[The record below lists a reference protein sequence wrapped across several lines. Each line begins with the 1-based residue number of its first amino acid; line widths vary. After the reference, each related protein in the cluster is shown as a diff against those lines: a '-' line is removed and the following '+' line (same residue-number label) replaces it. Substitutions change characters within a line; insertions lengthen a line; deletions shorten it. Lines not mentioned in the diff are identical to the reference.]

1 MLFLHCKWSQL
12 DSCRSVHDSLR
23 EEAEANPNRGLR
35 SLTCQDSGTRT
46 GSSPV
51 GETRAPEDN
60 HIQESTS
67 HFRNESNM
75 CGSVTMLHT
84 WGFRRVLNSPGR
96 AIQPSVGTTVWIHK
110 DIWALE
116 DWQVSATEIQL
127 YYYPFWSLGDQES
140 PEALYWLIFRICC
153 TVFQIKSWCI
163 TDPSH
168 YNSKVI
174 LTQLSRRLTKEPVLG
189 RGTKLLR
196 FAPELPNVGMQ
207 PMLRVPVHPAREED
221 LHTFPLCSN
230 NCQYG
235 TVTGYHWHR
244 LQAFLCKCTYLAAT
258 DSLSPSLGYRKH
270 ASPLL
275 VRE

>member
-1 MLFLHCKWSQL
+1 
-12 DSCRSVHDSLR
+12 
-23 EEAEANPNRGLR
+23 
-35 SLTCQDSGTRT
+35 
-46 GSSPV
+46 
-51 GETRAPEDN
+51 
-60 HIQESTS
+60 
-67 HFRNESNM
+67 M
-75 CGSVTMLHT
+75 CGSVMMLST
-84 WGFRRVLNSPGR
+84 WGFRRVLNSSGR

-127 YYYPFWSLGDQES
+127 YYYPLWSLGDQES

-153 TVFQIKSWCI
+153 TVFQTKSWCI

-207 PMLRVPVHPAREED
+207 PMLWVPVHPAREED

-244 LQAFLCKCTYLAAT
+244 LQAFLCKCTYLTAT
-258 DSLSPSLGYRKH
+258 DSLSPSLGYRKTCQSIACKRIGH
-270 ASPLL
+270 TGPVSKSICGSTPQILAPLYNL
-275 VRE
+275 CGMLLLTTCWCGWLSGTGRI